1 METLRSVT
9 VGPSYA
15 EAPDEALMNA
25 DGVAV
30 ELSTAAVDRSKKVDQ
45 NEPDEMQLPS
55 SAHSPQ
61 LSLTPTYAPPVH
73 NQFNS
78 PDTSTS
84 FAQS

>member
-9 VGPSYA
+9 VGPFYA
-15 EAPDEALMNA
+15 EASDEALMSA
-25 DGVAV
+25 DNVAV
-30 ELSTAAVDRSKKVDQ
+30 ELFAAAVDRSKKVDQ

-61 LSLTPTYAPPVH
+61 LSLTSTYAFSVH